1 MRVSMVLCRF
11 PCVTKLKQMGE
22 NYTAILKGGVL
33 EEEHVFRVKRN
44 LGQLVGRTTEE
55 TAG

>member
-1 MRVSMVLCRF
+1 
-11 PCVTKLKQMGE
+11 MGE
-22 NYTAILKGGVL
+22 NYTAILKGVVL